1 MPYIKGNPSINAKSL
16 IIFGSVFIFNCVFN
30 CWKKYLRIQIVGQGE
45 ESLLSYRSTSSKPRF
60 GKDDTLIKYTL
71 IPSIPLSIIAILS
84 INPSIWVLSEIHHF
98 YIELFA
104 VLLAAILSFY
114 YLARAQTLN
123 DKFSL
128 FIGIGF
134 LVNAL
139 IDLLHVVISYTYMN
153 EYLFLKYFIPQT
165 WFAGRIFLGA
175 MFAIAIAGYPIL
187 SRNSFTMNKKKNN
200 ASSLANQKQD
210 YPSSSTSQRHNA
222 GEEVQ
227 NKLPKTL
234 SAALVILTIAS
245 AILAIGSLYIV
256 FPGSVIDNFPVH
268 RPYEIPGLALFLV
281 ALIYFYKNQLYKKR
295 DVFYKGLLG
304 SLVIDIFGQI
314 IMSYS
319 TTSFDTAH
327 NVAHVLKDAAYFVNI
342 IGLALSSIQYNAE
355 LKEANRN
362 LIEREEMIRYQ
373 YDKLKESDK
382 MKDEFVNIA
391 AHELRTPIQPILGLS
406 EIIRPKVNAEE
417 RGYVDVIIRNAKR
430 LQRLTEEILDVTKI
444 ESQSLKLKKD
454 KFNLNDVIVNCINDL
469 TMNREFNN
477 NVKEKKQKIRYEP
490 NDILLNA
497 DRGRVSQ
504 VISNLLSNAAKFTP
518 VGTISIVSHLSR
530 NPDLK
535 NNEAI
540 ISVNDNGQGID
551 PDILPKLF
559 SKFATKSFSG
569 TGLGLFISKS
579 IVEAH
584 EGRIWAQNNADGQGA
599 DF

>member
-1 MPYIKGNPSINAKSL
+1 
-16 IIFGSVFIFNCVFN
+16 
-30 CWKKYLRIQIVGQGE
+30 
-45 ESLLSYRSTSSKPRF
+45 
-60 GKDDTLIKYTL
+60 
-71 IPSIPLSIIAILS
+71 
-84 INPSIWVLSEIHHF
+84 
-98 YIELFA
+98 
-104 VLLAAILSFY
+104 
-114 YLARAQTLN
+114 
-123 DKFSL
+123 
-128 FIGIGF
+128 
-134 LVNAL
+134 
-139 IDLLHVVISYTYMN
+139 MN

-391 AHELRTPIQPILGLS
+391 AHRAKNTYTTNTWLIRDYTSKGECRRTW
-406 EIIRPKVNAEE
+406 IRGCYYKKCKETTKTY
-417 RGYVDVIIRNAKR
+417 RRNFGCH
-430 LQRLTEEILDVTKI
+430 Q
-444 ESQSLKLKKD
+444 
-454 KFNLNDVIVNCINDL
+454 
-469 TMNREFNN
+469 NR
-477 NVKEKKQKIRYEP
+477 
-490 NDILLNA
+490 
-497 DRGRVSQ
+497 
-504 VISNLLSNAAKFTP
+504 
-518 VGTISIVSHLSR
+518 
-530 NPDLK
+530 
-535 NNEAI
+535 
-540 ISVNDNGQGID
+540 
-551 PDILPKLF
+551 
-559 SKFATKSFSG
+559 
-569 TGLGLFISKS
+569 KS
-579 IVEAH
+579 IFKAKK
-584 EGRIWAQNNADGQGA
+584 RQI
-599 DF
+599 